1 MRYWWVSQNQT
12 FEHEIRGGYLW
23 SPKLKRDGT
32 LNHYYETMR
41 EVSYGDIVFS
51 FNDQKIMAMGIAQGP
66 AYTCPKPT
74 EFGTAGAKWDEIG
87 WRVDVN
93 FSILNHPIQPRSH
106 MGLLRALLPERYSP
120 LQANGTG
127 NQLYLT
133 EISELFA
140 HALVG
145 LIGPEAEAILP
156 KAIAGILGRGELLDF
171 DLGRAELLKKWDE
184 VQEEKVQKDDTIPE
198 TEREQ
203 VIQSR
208 RGQGK
213 FRARVANIERFCR
226 ITHVDRLEHLIA
238 SHIKPWSVADNKE
251 RLDGENGLLLTPSV
265 DHLFNNGYISFRG
278 NGALI
283 ISPVA
288 HTSSLS
294 KMGIPLDESFNVGAF
309 SGRQDEYLEYHRDL
323 ILLKARN

>member
-12 FEHEIRGGYLW
+12 FEHETRGGYLW

-66 AYTCPKPT
+66 AYTCPKPI
-74 EFGTAGAKWDEIG
+74 EFGTAGANWDEIG

-93 FSILNHPIQPRSH
+93 FSILQHPIQPRAH
-106 MGLLRALLPERYSP
+106 IGLLRAFLPKRYSP
-120 LQANGTG
+120 LQVSGAG

-140 HALVG
+140 QALVG

-156 KAIAGILGRGELLDF
+156 QAVEGIARRGEALD
-171 DLGRAELLKKWDE
+171 LEMGRSELLKKWNE
-184 VQEEKVQKDDTIPE
+184 VQEEKVQHDDSIPE
-198 TEREQ
+198 TERAQ

-213 FRARVANIERFCR
+213 FRVRVANIERFCR
-226 ITHVDRLEHLIA
+226 VTRVDRLEHLIA

-251 RLDGENGLLLTPSV
+251 RLDGENGLMLTPSV
-265 DHLFNNGYISFRG
+265 DHLFNNGFISFRN

-283 ISPVA
+283 VSPVA
-288 HTSSLS
+288 HAPSLS
-294 KMGIPLDESFNVGAF
+294 KMGIPLEEGFNVGTF
-309 SGRQDEYLEYHRDL
+309 SERQDEYLEYHRDS
-323 ILLKARN
+323 ILLKARS

>member
-12 FEHEIRGGYLW
+12 FEHETRGGYLW

-51 FNDQKIMAMGIAQGP
+51 FNAQKIMAMGIAQGP

-74 EFGTAGAKWDEIG
+74 EFGTAGANWDEIG
-87 WRVDVN
+87 WRVDVI
-93 FSILNHPIQPRSH
+93 FSILRHSIQPREH
-106 MGLLRALLPERYSP
+106 MGLLRPLLPERYSP
-120 LQANGTG
+120 IRPDGVG
-127 NQLYLT
+127 NQMYLT
-133 EISELFA
+133 EIPEMFA
-140 HALVG
+140 QALVG

-156 KAIAGILGRGELLDF
+156 KAMAGIAGRGELLDF
-171 DLGRAELLKKWDE
+171 DLGRSELLKKWDE
-184 VQEEKVQKDDTIPE
+184 VQVEKVEKDDSIPV

-226 ITHVDRLEHLIA
+226 VTRVDRLEHLIA
-238 SHIKPWSVADNKE
+238 SHIKPWSVSDNKE

-265 DHLFNNGYISFRG
+265 DHLFNDGFISFRN
-278 NGALI
+278 NGSLI
-283 ISPVA
+283 ISPVT
-288 HTSSLS
+288 HTVSLAR
-294 KMGIPLDESFNVGAF
+294 MGIPPDESFNVGTF
-309 SGRQDEYLEYHRDL
+309 SGRQNEYLEYHRDS

>member
-12 FEHEIRGGYLW
+12 FEHETRGGYLW

-74 EFGTAGAKWDEIG
+74 EFGTAGANWDEIG

-93 FSILNHPIQPRSH
+93 FSILRHPIQPREH
-106 MGLLRALLPERYSP
+106 MSLLRPLLPERYSP

-145 LIGPEAEAILP
+145 LVGPEAEAILP
-156 KAIAGILGRGELLDF
+156 KAIAGVLGKGELLDF
-171 DLGRAELLKKWDE
+171 DLGRSELLKKWDE

-226 ITHVDRLEHLIA
+226 VTRVDRLEHLIA
-238 SHIKPWSVADNKE
+238 SHIKPWSVSDNKE

-265 DHLFNNGYISFRG
+265 DHLFNNGFISFRN

-288 HTSSLS
+288 HTPSLS
-294 KMGIPLDESFNVGAF
+294 QMGIPLDEGFNVGTF
-309 SGRQDEYLEYHRDL
+309 TGRQDEYLEYHRDS